1 MSFYPTVQFLTYR
14 LVNTVDVPKRL
25 RDTLTLIM
33 CLLPVAIF
41 GCVITCELD
50 YQYLMFLQE
59 GLNLI
64 NWFNKSGVSYLIAH
78 QHVHS
83 SDLVINNGLTKNYQ
97 GVY

>member
-1 MSFYPTVQFLTYR
+1 
-14 LVNTVDVPKRL
+14 
-25 RDTLTLIM
+25 M

-78 QHVHS
+78 HDQHVCS
-83 SDLVINNGLTKNYQ
+83 SEMKIDLVTNNGMTKNYQ
-97 GVY
+97 GVYRSESKENPIVVLT